1 MSKHINYFLTKEEQ
15 LIALEIQKNF
25 LSQSNEI
32 KSITQKEIHFINANL
47 LLTDNTNV
55 AYKVH
60 QQLINSL
67 ISLFINAKFKKHS
80 EELKSIFCF
89 DKIPSIESVI
99 ENNIEEI
106 PELIEELH
114 VTFLN
119 SEFVLSNGKL
129 TRKKSKHYLKENG
142 LSIH

>member
-1 MSKHINYFLTKEEQ
+1 MSSHINYFLIKEEQ

-32 KSITQKEIHFINANL
+32 KPISQKEIHLINANL

-67 ISLFINAKFKKHS
+67 ITSFINAKFKEKA
-80 EELKSIFCF
+80 
-89 DKIPSIESVI
+89 
-99 ENNIEEI
+99 NI
-106 PELIEELH
+106 
-114 VTFLN
+114 
-119 SEFVLSNGKL
+119 
-129 TRKKSKHYLKENG
+129 
-142 LSIH
+142 